1 MLSTFLREWDG
12 QVESDH
18 QTRIPDAGSLEG
30 LHHRHDPESTVY
42 VVPHPHSYFPRAFGG
57 AGQISD
63 RGARSERRRAAF
75 REPGPGARADEARP
89 AAIRTV
95 ARGGLVAGGTRIA
108 TPGPF

>member
-1 MLSTFLREWDG
+1 M
-12 QVESDH
+12 ESDIKAE
-18 QTRIPDAGSLEG
+18 IPNGGWLEG
-30 LHHRHDPESTVY
+30 LNLRTDPESTVY

-63 RGARSERRRAAF
+63 RGPRSERRPAPF
-75 REPGPGARADEARP
+75 REPGPGARAHEARP

-108 TPGPF
+108 PPGPF